1 MIFLLALACW
11 GSELSVWAS
20 RQPNPPV
27 PPVAES
33 YEFTGAFFSSLAAAA
48 AERPGVVQV
57 EKIGESVAGRPIWAF
72 HVGEPGWPV
81 EHRVL
86 IFAGIHA
93 LEWIGTETAV
103 AYLHELI
110 ARPVR
115 RTRVTVIP
123 LLNPDGRAKVEAD
136 LMVGNNTYRRGNH
149 RNVDLNRDFAV
160 NRDAVAIWK
169 AIIPGYYSTSPEALS
184 QPESRALDAIA
195 ARGNYD
201 RAASLHAFGGFFYY
215 PWSGRFAPP
224 ADRERFVRLGRAME
238 QAQGKN
244 AYHTLQLGHWAFFF
258 RAQGSE
264 IDHLYGKYGIQAYLI
279 ELSRSGLRPLHPKT
293 WRTHFRWYNPER
305 SERHRELGVR
315 AIRELVRHPYEQKPS
330 RGDPEVR

>member
-184 QPESRALDAIA
+184 QPDITDPFTGRPFLFTKNAGGWVLYSVGSDLSDDGGDDRKDIA
-195 ARGNYD
+195 AR
-201 RAASLHAFGGFFYY
+201 Y
-215 PWSGRFAPP
+215 PPPQPKPFA
-224 ADRERFVRLGRAME
+224 V
-238 QAQGKN
+238 K
-244 AYHTLQLGHWAFFF
+244 
-258 RAQGSE
+258 
-264 IDHLYGKYGIQAYLI
+264 
-279 ELSRSGLRPLHPKT
+279 
-293 WRTHFRWYNPER
+293 
-305 SERHRELGVR
+305 
-315 AIRELVRHPYEQKPS
+315 
-330 RGDPEVR
+330 